1 MASQLI
7 DPIALALSP
16 SGVAARQAACAPR
29 AAVRVGMLING
40 RARQITNAK
49 HRTALLSVL
58 GDEAAAV
65 ETPDLA
71 SVRRALAHLLCV
83 RGANVLAIA
92 GGDGTLHHAVNA
104 LIALTTEAFVLTGV
118 QPEMPR
124 LLILNGGTLN
134 IVGRTVAIHGP
145 PLRTLQKFLADF
157 GGSPLSRVP
166 ARRLSLLE
174 VRSNGASPRFG
185 FVFGS
190 EVAYH
195 ALELYGRFGAGYGGL
210 ARFLFEFARGAY
222 FGSALWRQE
231 GWKMGPYAST
241 LEIDG
246 EKFERY
252 TGVCASTV
260 DLTLAIAAVRTIR
273 RPLLQPGFAVRLVQA
288 VEAQQIVRLIPAL
301 MSERGGFGVRDFA
314 EAHHL
319 SLCGPYTLDGECF
332 HEPALDSRQLSLD
345 VSLSAQRLY
354 AVPGDSEAVKY
365 SFHSC

>member
-1 MASQLI
+1 MSAPLI

-16 SGVAARQAACAPR
+16 QGVALRQAACAPR
-29 AAVRVGMLING
+29 APVRLGLLVNA
-40 RARQITNAK
+40 RARQLTNTKQRA
-49 HRTALLSVL
+49 ALLGVL
-58 GDEAAAV
+58 PEPGAAV

-71 SVRRALAHLLCV
+71 SVRRALALLLCV
-83 RGANVLAIA
+83 RGTNVLAIA
-92 GGDGTLHHAVNA
+92 GGDGTLHHAINA
-104 LIALTTEAFVLTGV
+104 LMALTAEAFALTGV
-118 QPEMPR
+118 EPAMPR

-145 PLRTLQKFLADF
+145 PQRTLQKFLNHFSGA
-157 GGSPLSRVP
+157 PLSRVP
-166 ARRLSLLE
+166 ARRLTLLA
-174 VRSNGASPRFG
+174 VRCNEGPARFG

-210 ARFLFEFARGAY
+210 TRFLFEFARGAF

-231 GWKMGPYAST
+231 GWKMGPYASP

-246 EKFERY
+246 EKFDRY

-301 MSERGGFGVRDFA
+301 MSEHGGFGVRDFA

-319 SLCGPYTLDGECF
+319 TLCGPYTLDGECF
-332 HEPALDSRQLSLD
+332 HEPALNSTQLSLD

-354 AVPGDSEAVKY
+354 AVPGDSTAQDPA
-365 SFHSC
+365 